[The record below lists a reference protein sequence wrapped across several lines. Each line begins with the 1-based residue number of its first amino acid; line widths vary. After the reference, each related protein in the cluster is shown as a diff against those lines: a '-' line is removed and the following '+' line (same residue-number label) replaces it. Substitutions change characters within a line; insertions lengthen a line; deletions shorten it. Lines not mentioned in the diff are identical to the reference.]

1 MFAFGLVALEDGR
14 CAALEGFGGFGCEG
28 AVSGVVQKDADK
40 GSDRRQALSKSPS
53 QRRSSGK
60 FGFSLSGSW
69 RPGVVLT
76 APQMPTMGS
85 TEDQITTQTKFPRA
99 LMSANSGFRTRRITC
114 HVGRVY
120 FREADD
126 SNNTDKAN
134 TVIGVSGRSSEDC
147 EVVPLTT
154 QPSERNQSGHI
165 SAVSKS
171 AGATTEVRA

>member
-28 AVSGVVQKDADK
+28 AVSGVVQKEADK

-53 QRRSSGK
+53 QRRSSGEL
-60 FGFSLSGSW
+60 GFCLSGSW
-69 RPGVVLT
+69 RPVVVLT

-85 TEDQITTQTKFPRA
+85 TDDQITTQTKFPRT
-99 LMSANSGFRTRRITC
+99 LMSAGSGLRTMRITC

-120 FREADD
+120 SREADD

-134 TVIGVSGRSSEDC
+134 TVIGVSGRCRGDC
-147 EVVPLTT
+147 EVDPLTT
-154 QPSERNQSGHI
+154 PPSERTQSRHI

-171 AGATTEVRA
+171 AGATTEVWA